1 MRYEFEE
8 PFVVDNRPLQAAFGF
23 QATPLRVAI
32 EATVDWCQNHF
43 AR

>member
-1 MRYEFEE
+1 MLYEFEE
-8 PFVVDNRPLQAAFGF
+8 PIVVDGRSLQAAFGF